1 MKLKKFSY
9 KKVLSTND
17 IAIKKIKNGFENG
30 IILADEQKKGRGKYG
45 NKWISIKGNLFTTVF
60 FKINNK
66 IKLEKILKFNC
77 SLVKK
82 TLRQVLKKNINI
94 KPPNDIMINKEKVS
108 GILQEII
115 NYKNNKYLIVG
126 IGINIV
132 ASPKIDNYKCSH
144 INNFHNKFISRNKVF
159 YLLKDMYEKNLRSIQ
174 CI

>member
-1 MKLKKFSY
+1 MKLKKFLY
-9 KKVLSTND
+9 KKVFSTND
-17 IAIKKIKNGFENG
+17 IALKKIKKGFENG
-30 IILADEQKKGRGKYG
+30 IILSDEQKKGRGKYG

-82 TLRQVLKKNINI
+82 TLRQVLNKKINI

-132 ASPKIDNYKCSH
+132 ASPKIDNYKCSY
-144 INNFHNKFISRNKVF
+144 INNFHNKFISRDKVF
-159 YLLKDMYEKNLRSIQ
+159 YLLKDMYEKNLRNIQ

>member
-17 IAIKKIKNGFENG
+17 TAIKKIKKGFENG

-60 FKINNK
+60 FKIDNK

-77 SLVKK
+77 NLVKK
-82 TLRQVLKKNINI
+82 TLRQVINKNINI

-132 ASPKIDNYKCSH
+132 ASPKIDNYRCSY
-144 INNFHNKFISRNKVF
+144 INNFHDKFISRNKVF
-159 YLLKDMYEKNLRSIQ
+159 YLLKNVYEKNLRSIS